1 MPVKTHYPDYS
12 VLSEEHEWDPHTRQ
26 IVTSR
31 LGPFGGPRALSQAQV
46 TMLRA
51 VLTRLIADDRPQILD
66 YLIDHLDR
74 QISSPIGQAERKLSV
89 PPFSDLLPQGLEQIE
104 KHCQQHH
111 SSSFAQMTVDQRDG
125 LLAAIEQGN
134 LVDGTVWEQ
143 QHQCEFFS
151 QLLSQIVSAY
161 YSHPWV
167 WSEIGYAGPAYPRGY
182 MRAELGLTEPWE
194 AKRHG
199 R

>member
-12 VLSEEHEWDPHTRQ
+12 VLSEEHEWDPHTRE
-26 IVTSR
+26 IVISR
-31 LGPFGGPRALSQAQV
+31 LGPFGGPKALSQAQI
-46 TMLRA
+46 TTLRA
-51 VLTRLIADDRPQILD
+51 VLTRLIADDRRELLD
-66 YLIDHLDR
+66 YLVDHLDR

-89 PPFSDLLPQGLEQIE
+89 PPFSELLPQGLEEIE
-104 KHCQQHH
+104 KHSQQHH
-111 SSSFAQMTVDQRDG
+111 GNSFDRITADQQDA
-125 LLAAIEQGN
+125 LLTAIEQGN
-134 LVDGTVWEQ
+134 LGKSAVWDQ
-143 QHQCEFFS
+143 WHQRELFS
-151 QLLSQIVSAY
+151 QLLSQTVSAY

-182 MRAELGLTEPWE
+182 MRVELGLTEPWE